1 MKMRPNL
8 VPRTFPQEK
17 VMGNETMEKLI
28 VCKRDDVTEIRILIS
43 AHFFKKIKN
52 CRQKERKQR
61 AGNGSGSIN

>member
-17 VMGNETMEKLI
+17 VMGNETEEKLI
-28 VCKRDDVTEIRILIS
+28 VCKRDDVTEITILIS

-52 CRQKERKQR
+52 CRQSQKTKSRRKW
-61 AGNGSGSIN
+61 IWKY